1 MSDPLDMNPRT
12 DLDRRSGFDGSTEFD
27 RRTNSTW
34 LWVAV
39 VAIAVLGLFAWY
51 STDSGAQRTSG
62 DTPPM
67 ATTTDGSPPARTPT
81 GGRS

>member
-12 DLDRRSGFDGSTEFD
+12 DLDRRSGFDGNTEFD

-39 VAIAVLGLFAWY
+39 VAIVVLGLFAWY
-51 STDSGAQRTSG
+51 STDSGTQRTSG

-67 ATTTDGSPPARTPT
+67 ATTTDGSTPARPPA